1 MKRDESSSN
10 PFSKRRSGVLLHPTS
25 LPGPD
30 GIGDLGSAAY
40 RFVDW
45 LEEHGQS
52 LWQILP
58 LGPTS
63 FGDSPY
69 QTLSALAGNP
79 LLVSLDHLRD
89 QGWLSDEDLAARPAF
104 PADRVD
110 FGPVIQWKNTMLDRA
125 WETFL
130 AAASGTPMH
139 EFEAWRRAQAAWLD
153 DFALFM
159 ALKEDQGGAAWCDWP
174 APLRDREETALA
186 EARPRLEKRMGAH
199 AFRQWLFFTQW
210 TQLKAYAQ
218 ARGIGFVGDLPIFV
232 AYDSSDVWAQ
242 RRLFQLD
249 AKGHPTCVAGVPPD
263 YFSKTGQLWGNPL
276 YRWHILREE
285 GYAWWVERVRA
296 CLEMVD
302 VVRID
307 HFRGF
312 AAYWEVPAK
321 EKTAING
328 RWVEG
333 PGAGFFQAMKQA
345 LGDDLPII
353 AEDLGVITP
362 DVEKLRDDFGLPGM
376 RVLQFGWSGPENAF
390 LPHNHPTNCVVY
402 SGTHDN
408 DPTLGWWQH
417 LTDEPMR
424 RLVAEYTGH
433 EQVDEPNWALVRLG
447 MLSSAHTFVAT
458 MQDVLGLGREGRMN
472 LPGEGKGNWN
482 WRMPESAFTHEGGP
496 RLARLTWLGF
506 RRPDQKAAPAG
517 DAAYKPEANI

>member
-1 MKRDESSSN
+1 VATESI
-10 PFSKRRSGVLLHPTS
+10 FSRRRSGVILHPTS
-25 LPGPD
+25 LTGPD
-30 GIGDLGSAAY
+30 GIGDLGGSAY

-45 LEEHGQS
+45 LEGHGQS

-79 LLVSLDHLRD
+79 LLISLDRLQE
-89 QGWLSDEDLAARPAF
+89 QGWLSEADLALRPTF
-104 PADRVD
+104 PEDRVD
-110 FGPVIQWKNTMLDRA
+110 FGPVIQWKNQMLDQA

-130 AAASGTPMH
+130 AAASGTPMAD
-139 EFEAWRRAQAAWLD
+139 FSAWRSGQAAWLE

-159 ALKEDQGGAAWCDWP
+159 ALKEDQNGAAWCDWP
-174 APLRDREETALA
+174 AELRDRDAAALEEAG
-186 EARPRLEKRMGAH
+186 RRLDKRISAH

-210 TQLKAYAQ
+210 EALKAYA
-218 ARGIGFVGDLPIFV
+218 AERGVGFVGDIPIFV

-242 RRLFQLD
+242 RRLFQLN

-285 GYAWWVERVRA
+285 GYRWWIDRVRA
-296 CLEMVD
+296 CLQMVD

-328 RWVEG
+328 RWVQG
-333 PGAGFFQAMKQA
+333 PGAGFFEALQAE

-353 AEDLGVITP
+353 AEDLGVITS
-362 DVEKLRDDFGLPGM
+362 DVEKLRDRFGLPGM
-376 RVLQFGWSGPENAF
+376 KVLQFAWSGPENPF
-390 LPHNHPTNCVVY
+390 LPHNFPENCVAY
-402 SGTHDN
+402 AGTHDN

-417 LTDEPMR
+417 LTDEPLR
-424 RLVAEYTGH
+424 RLVAEYAATG
-433 EQVDEPNWALVRLG
+433 EVDEPQWTLIRLG
-447 MLSSAHTFVAT
+447 QLSSAHTFIAT

-482 WRMPESAFTHEGGP
+482 WRMPADGFEHPGGE
-496 RLARLTWLGF
+496 RLARLTWLAF
-506 RRPDQKAAPAG
+506 RRPDQERAEAT
-517 DAAYKPEANI
+517 DSAYKPEANI